1 MVYILKNPSL
11 AEAMYNNGY
20 TPGGPCG
27 GEGASTATPC
37 ASCKC
42 PALLRNKQMVS
53 TQQKDPNDGAVK
65 RKLYTLEKEKTT
77 SVVATP
83 RPESI
88 EDTMATRE
96 N

>member
-1 MVYILKNPSL
+1 MAHAGGCYQPQYMLAVIILSCR
-11 AEAMYNNGY
+11 EINGAY
-20 TPGGPCG
+20 V
-27 GEGASTATPC
+27 
-37 ASCKC
+37 
-42 PALLRNKQMVS
+42 LNK
-53 TQQKDPNDGAVK
+53 KDPSHGGHKSEFISD
-65 RKLYTLEKEKTT
+65 KEKTT